1 MLGERRT
8 KAGIRQR
15 KVCNRSAAH
24 LPPPPAGKLLG
35 FARCLKF
42 VPVCFRRTKK
52 KRLRFLVADVLDFA
66 KATRWFHV
74 TVGAVL
80 SARRL
85 RMWAMQT
92 AVSPAAT
99 PTTQPVA
106 SKLCE
111 YSVLGTGLAW
121 VSAIATWISIST
133 TVGGILYARTLLV
146 KRHIL
151 LTRWFYFH
159 FHGYLHC
166 RWSLKAS
173 KLCMY
178 F

>member
-1 MLGERRT
+1 MQPQCGSS
-8 KAGIRQR
+8 A
-15 KVCNRSAAH
+15 SAACWEAAGFWP
-24 LPPPPAGKLLG
+24 LPKICASL
-35 FARCLKF
+35 FSSH
-42 VPVCFRRTKK
+42 KK

-133 TVGGILYARTLLV
+133 TVGGG
-146 KRHIL
+146 
-151 LTRWFYFH
+151 F
-159 FHGYLHC
+159 
-166 RWSLKAS
+166 
-173 KLCMY
+173 CMHVHY
-178 F
+178 